1 MESNSNNQ
9 VNFGQL
15 TNTISNVGKAFVV
28 SKLWRIVAFLVVGL
42 GVGIYFIIRS
52 IKKNALENIPLPEV
66 PEGTLS
72 DPSKGIPNNAAFEKI
87 ARQYSEELFN
97 AIDGWFTL
105 ASTKEKIFIKLM
117 ALNDSQ
123 LVFTH
128 RVYTTLYFA
137 KYSETM
143 TQAIENEKN
152 TQPAFIGGIQEK
164 LVTRLK
170 SLGAN

>member
-9 VNFGQL
+9 LNFGQ
-15 TNTISNVGKAFVV
+15 ISNTLSTVGKAFVV
-28 SKLWRIVAFLVVGL
+28 SKIWRVVAFLVVGL
-42 GVGIYFIIRS
+42 GVGIYFIVKS
-52 IKKNALENIPLPEV
+52 IKKNALENIPLPNV

-72 DPSKGIPNNAAFEKI
+72 DPSKGILDNAAFEKI
-87 ARQYSEELFN
+87 ARQYSDELFN

-105 ASTKEKIFIKLM
+105 ASTKEKIFVKLM

-137 KYSETM
+137 KHSETM
-143 TQAIENEKN
+143 TQSIANETN
-152 TQPAFIGGIQEK
+152 TEPAFIGGIKDK
-164 LVTRLK
+164 LVSRLK